1 MCNGNNPPA
10 TPVNH
15 SIILKVNTS
24 GIPAPENPPNNV
36 DAYCSFEGQTGGVTN
51 ENFEVSVANGDTVTW
66 SGVPNPANA
75 NDVIKITEI
84 DYEAGTN
91 LFGTADLS
99 PIGGAAT
106 ITGTIANLTTT
117 DVETYTIKFEVY
129 NNSILKSSGGT
140 SVYQIDPKLKMKQK
154 AK

>member
-15 SIILKVNTS
+15 SIILKVNTT

-36 DAYCSFEGQTGGVTN
+36 DSYCSFVGQTNGVTN
-51 ENFEVSVANGDTVTW
+51 ENFEISVANGDTVTW
-66 SGVPNPANA
+66 SGIPDPANA
-75 NDVIKITEI
+75 SDVVKITEI

-91 LFGTADLS
+91 LFGTTDLK

-106 ITGTIANLTTT
+106 ITGTIANNTTT
-117 DVETYTIKFEVY
+117 DVETYIIKFEVY
-129 NNSILKSSGGT
+129 NNNILKSSGGT
-140 SVYQIDPKLKMKQK
+140 SVYQIDPRIKMQQK
-154 AK
+154 T